1 MYYGHASWVVLVPLA
16 IVLLMRLLGSRRG
29 RPVRGRPG
37 MPPSAR
43 SFAAPRLPPPAPS
56 PGAAPGASGTPAGW
70 FVDPFARHDQRYWS
84 GTVWTEHV
92 TDGGVPASD
101 PPPAPPGPAG

>member
-29 RPVRGRPG
+29 RPDPGRPG

-43 SFAAPRLPPPAPS
+43 SFAAPRPPS
-56 PGAAPGASGTPAGW
+56 PVPSRGAAPAASGTPARW

-84 GTVWTEHV
+84 GTAWTEHV

-101 PPPAPPGPAG
+101 PPPTRPGPAD